1 MNITE
6 QTAWNARGNHTS
18 GDPAKL
24 QEEQSLYVFTA
35 PWRPVLCRPNL
46 LPVVWDIPIDTGAAY
61 TILRPKHWRTVLFM
75 WW

>member
-46 LPVVWDIPIDTGAAY
+46 LPVVWDIPIDTGAA
-61 TILRPKHWRTVLFM
+61 
-75 WW
+75 